1 MHALAHRLVENS
13 HRRMTAVIH
22 APRRPGLYEDQTLK
36 ANPTVVKVAPTA
48 RGIVYLALYFLSSG
62 VQALPGLF

>member
-1 MHALAHRLVENS
+1 MAGYTVMYEDS

-36 ANPTVVKVAPTA
+36 ANPTVVKVDPTA
-48 RGIVYLALYFLSSG
+48 RGIVYFALYFLSPGIQPSW
-62 VQALPGLF
+62 GLF